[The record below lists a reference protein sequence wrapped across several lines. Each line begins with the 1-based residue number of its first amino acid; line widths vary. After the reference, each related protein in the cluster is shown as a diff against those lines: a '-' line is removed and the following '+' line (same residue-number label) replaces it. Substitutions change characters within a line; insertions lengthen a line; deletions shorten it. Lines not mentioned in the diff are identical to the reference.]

1 MTKARV
7 KISIIKW
14 IAEKQSHSCVF
25 KMIDKINNLLARLNK
40 GQEKIT
46 KIRQKRGGITTDQT
60 EKIRIT
66 RETINNSVLINSIT
80 QVKWPK

>member
-1 MTKARV
+1 MTKTRV

-14 IAEKQSHSCVF
+14 MVEKQSHSCVF
-25 KMIDKINNLLARLNK
+25 KMIDNLLARLNK

-46 KIRQKRGGITTDQT
+46 KIRKKRGGITIDQS

-66 RETINNSVLINSIT
+66 REYYIVC
-80 QVKWPK
+80 